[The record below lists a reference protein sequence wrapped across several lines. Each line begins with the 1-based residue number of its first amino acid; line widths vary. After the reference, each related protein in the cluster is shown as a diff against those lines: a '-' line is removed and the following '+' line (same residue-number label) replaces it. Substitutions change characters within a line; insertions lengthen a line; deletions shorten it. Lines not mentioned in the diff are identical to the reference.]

1 MFSKHH
7 PDVLPHQNLLM
18 HHSEKSIE
26 TGIQRVFPTD
36 FCSQISIRSGWAKV
50 IQDSSKV
57 IQDSSIHHD
66 LMEFVLSMVKLKL
79 SDII

>member
-7 PDVLPHQNLLM
+7 SDVLPHQNLLM

-26 TGIQRVFPTD
+26 TRIQRVFPKE
-36 FCSQISIRSGWAKV
+36 FCSQISIRSGWAT
-50 IQDSSKV
+50 V